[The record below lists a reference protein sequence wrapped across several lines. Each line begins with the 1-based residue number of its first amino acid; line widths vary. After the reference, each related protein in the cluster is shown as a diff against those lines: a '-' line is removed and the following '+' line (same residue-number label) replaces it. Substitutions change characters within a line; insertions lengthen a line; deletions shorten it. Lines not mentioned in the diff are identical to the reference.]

1 MQLSD
6 YVDIPTC
13 LLILSE
19 ILPFIKYI
27 KGNGIIDILK
37 NFIVKSSTT
46 GLQANVP
53 SPEAPVD
60 LKVPVVLE
68 LKLQTGEGNVG
79 KLSIDWG
86 EN

>member
-46 GLQANVP
+46 GLQVNVP
-53 SPEAPVD
+53 SPVD